1 MRYRIKAIFK
11 KIFKKSEPVVYISR
25 EDALKTFQAAYRNW
39 EEKVTPAQF
48 ANGDTNSDTPSSC
61 VIKGMGLL
69 GKTAF
74 IENEIAPYFASGK
87 AQDKSEGLPNRIPI
101 VARCNYDA
109 FDHAPSKLD
118 VLVSLRNQ
126 LARQKVQTSHFDYG
140 LKSYCEAIGIS
151 DWKKRLD
158 ERIDFSG
165 LFEAADGLSAL
176 FDSFL
181 PFLPLPNI
189 ENDIKKIKVAGKIV
203 SASMQKAE
211 IINVK
216 QYIDEA
222 TAEEILEIIDGL
234 LLEDIRRATFKSFGC
249 TPNLNVSEP
258 IAICIILDAVE
269 RSAAGVFW
277 EQSFAKCS
285 WCFTVLSGRVI
296 PECRLAEKD
305 YTKLV
310 FSKDAKKVSKMIL
323 GDEVK
328 ELPPALVGACEGVPG
343 LVKIIAATTGMG
355 VQAKS
360 EVVQYLSLKL
370 GKGFNGWAEE
380 QDLSA
385 ALGDILSIQMKY
397 LPRDQV
403 QVLYVMAWFGPASPH
418 WLCEQLPS
426 MLQPHSRAMSELR
439 DLPYV
444 YEEGDKWRI
453 HALVAHCLRYLCDSL
468 TMDIVIGNLEKK
480 LPPEPTRTLSEDQ
493 MEVAEAL
500 VRLQSGRLAAEMRG
514 LADKDSLAALWDI
527 TAGDAGGLRK
537 WTNLVIK
544 LLSDSESFSDSRA
557 DGVVTEFSDLLLK
570 VLQWNEERRGRPD
583 SLVANSKLALETVK
597 AYRRLRKL
605 NGFQRLPKRTRLGI
619 VKSSVSALLR
629 CGAILSDQ
637 SRGQSEAKL
646 HHSALR
652 QETDALSLVLDELWG
667 QEAGEKASVLLSGCL
682 NAVAISLYRLRG
694 YKFAIPLL
702 EHLHSLAEYHGQIIG
717 SAKKSQY
724 LRNYGACLCGYACD
738 VLNGSAEVI
747 HDELADVEAK
757 RSAEKAIEVLDEA
770 ISENPSL
777 AWPAILTKASCYAIV
792 GSGSGSVKDE
802 SLKLLQSIRKEI
814 IEKGQERS
822 EYYSRCCLLLTER
835 YEKLGFCDL
844 AYYYAGE
851 SYVARHEVKGSRHID
866 TRKSAQYL
874 GDLRNRCGFAQ
885 LPWEMKYEAHG
896 RFPFLRRASTSSIED
911 LWPEGETVLLTAPDV
926 DLYKEGLREDEE
938 YLLCNLVKKLSE
950 LEES

>member
-1 MRYRIKAIFK
+1 MQYRSKG
-11 KIFKKSEPVVYISR
+11 IFKKSEAAVYISR
-25 EDALKTFQAAYRNW
+25 GKTLREFQNAYRSW
-39 EEKVTPAQF
+39 GKGAVSEREREQPV
-48 ANGDTNSDTPSSC
+48 SDTPSSC
-61 VIKGMGLL
+61 VIEGMGLL

-74 IENEIAPYFASGK
+74 IENEIVPYFASGK
-87 AQDKSEGLPNRIPI
+87 AQEKSEGLPNRTPI
-101 VARCNYDA
+101 VAKCNYDA

-118 VLVSLRNQ
+118 VRVSLRNQ
-126 LARQKVQTSHFDYG
+126 LARHRVRTSHFDYG
-140 LKSYCEAIGIS
+140 LKSYCEAIGIP
-151 DWKKRLD
+151 DWKKRLED
-158 ERIDFSG
+158 RADFSG
-165 LFEAADGLSAL
+165 LSKMIDDWSVLLDRS
-176 FDSFL
+176 L
-181 PFLPLPNI
+181 PFMPIINKYI
-189 ENDIKKIKVAGKIV
+189 NGVRIAGKIV
-203 SASMQKAE
+203 SASMQMAE
-211 IINVK
+211 IISAK
-216 QYIDEA
+216 QCIDEA
-222 TAEEILEIIDGL
+222 TAEEILEIMDGL
-234 LLEDIRRATFKSFGC
+234 LLEDIRRATLKSFGC
-249 TPNLNVSEP
+249 TSNLSVSKP
-258 IAICIILDAVE
+258 IAVCIILDAVE

-285 WCFTVLSGRVI
+285 WCFTVLSGRVN
-296 PECRLAEKD
+296 PKCRLAEKD
-305 YTKLV
+305 YTALD
-310 FSKDAKKVSKMIL
+310 FSKDAEKVSKMIL
-323 GDEVK
+323 GDAVK
-328 ELPPALVGACEGVPG
+328 ELSPALVEACEGVPG
-343 LVKIIAATTGMG
+343 LVKIIAATAGMG

-360 EVVQYLSLKL
+360 EVVQYLSIKL
-370 GKGFNGWAEE
+370 GKGFIGRDGE

-403 QVLYVMAWFGPASPH
+403 QVLYVMAWFGPASPR

-480 LPPEPTRTLSEDQ
+480 LPPEPTRFLTEDQ

-500 VRLQSGRLAAEMRG
+500 VRLQSGRLATEMRG

-527 TAGDAGGLRK
+527 TAGDAGGLGK

-557 DGVVTEFSDLLLK
+557 DGIVTEFSDLLLK
-570 VLQWNEERRGRPD
+570 VLQWNEGRRGRPD
-583 SLVANSKLALETVK
+583 SLVANSKLALEAVK

-605 NGFQRLPKRTRLGI
+605 NGFQWLPKRTRLGI
-619 VKSSVSALLR
+619 VKPSVSALLR

-637 SRGQSEAKL
+637 SRGQSEAEL
-646 HHSALR
+646 HHSALK
-652 QETDALSLVLDELWG
+652 QEADALSLVLEELWG
-667 QEAGEKASVLLSGCL
+667 QEAGEKASVLLSSCL
-682 NAVAISLYRLRG
+682 NAVAISSYRLRG
-694 YKFAIPLL
+694 YKFAIPLF
-702 EHLHSLAEYHGQIIG
+702 EHLYSLAECYGRIIG
-717 SAKKSQY
+717 SVKKSQY
-724 LRNYGACLCGYACD
+724 LRSYGACLYGYACD
-738 VLNGSAEVI
+738 VLNGSVEAI
-747 HDELADVEAK
+747 HDELADVEAR
-757 RSAEKAIEVLDEA
+757 RSVEEAIEVLDKA

-777 AWPAILTKASCYAIV
+777 AWPAKLTKASCYAIV
-792 GSGSGSVKDE
+792 GSGSGSVEDE
-802 SLKLLQSIRKEI
+802 SLKLLLSIREEI

-822 EYYSRCCLLLTER
+822 EYYSRCCLLIAER
-835 YEKLGFCDL
+835 YDELGFCNL
-844 AYYYAGE
+844 AFYFAGE

-874 GDLRNRCGFAQ
+874 GDLRNRCGFTQ
-885 LPWEMKYEAHG
+885 LPWEMKHEAHG

>member
-1 MRYRIKAIFK
+1 MGRRFEAK
-11 KIFKKSEPVVYISR
+11 KGES
-25 EDALKTFQAAYRNW
+25 TFHIPCENAFGAFQNAYRSW
-39 EEKVTPAQF
+39 GEKVRPEREREQPV
-48 ANGDTNSDTPSSC
+48 SDTPSSC
-61 VIKGMGLL
+61 VIGGMGLL

-74 IENEIAPYFASGK
+74 IENEIVPYFASGK
-87 AQDKSEGLPNRIPI
+87 AQEKSEGLPNRTPI
-101 VARCNYDA
+101 VAKCNYDA

-151 DWKKRLD
+151 DWKMRLED
-158 ERIDFSG
+158 RADFSG
-165 LFEAADGLSAL
+165 LSKMIDDWRVLLDRS
-176 FDSFL
+176 L
-181 PFLPLPNI
+181 PFMPIINKCI
-189 ENDIKKIKVAGKIV
+189 NGVRIAGKIV
-203 SASMQKAE
+203 RASMQMAE
-211 IINVK
+211 IISAK
-216 QYIDEA
+216 QCIDEA
-222 TAEEILEIIDGL
+222 TAEEILEIMDGL
-234 LLEDIRRATFKSFGC
+234 LLEDIRRATLKSLGC
-249 TPNLNVSEP
+249 TSNPSASKP
-258 IAICIILDAVE
+258 IAVCIILDAVE

-277 EQSFAKCS
+277 EQSIAKCS
-285 WCFTVLSGRVI
+285 WCFTVLSGREI
-296 PECRLAEKD
+296 SKDGLAEKE
-305 YTKLV
+305 YVSLV
-310 FSKDAKKVSKMIL
+310 FSKDAKNVSEKIL
-323 GDEVK
+323 GDAVK
-328 ELPPALVGACEGVPG
+328 ELPPALVEACEGVPG
-343 LVKIIAATTGMG
+343 FVKIIAATTGMG
-355 VQAKS
+355 AQAKS

-403 QVLYVMAWFGPASPH
+403 QVLYVMAWFGPASPR

-444 YEEGDKWRI
+444 YEEGDRWRI

-480 LPPEPTRTLSEDQ
+480 IPPEPTRPLSEDQ

-527 TAGDAGGLRK
+527 TAGDAGGLEE
-537 WTNLVIK
+537 WANLVIK
-544 LLSDSESFSDSRA
+544 LLSGSDSFSGSRA
-557 DGVVTEFSDLLLK
+557 DGVVTEFNDLLLK
-570 VLQWNEERRGRPD
+570 VLQWNEGRRGRPD
-583 SLVANSKLALETVK
+583 SLVVNSKLALETVE
-597 AYRRLRKL
+597 AYRKLRKL
-605 NGFQRLPKRTRLGI
+605 YGFQQLPKWTRLRI
-619 VKSSVSALLR
+619 VESSVSALLR

-646 HHSALR
+646 HHSALK
-652 QETDALSLVLDELWG
+652 QEADALSLVLDEFWG
-667 QEAGEKASVLLSGCL
+667 REAGEKASVLLSGCL
-682 NAVAISLYRLRG
+682 NAVAISSYRLRG
-694 YKFAIPLL
+694 YKFAIPLF
-702 EHLHSLAEYHGQIIG
+702 EHLYSLAECYGRTIG

-724 LRNYGACLCGYACD
+724 LRNYGACLYGYACD
-738 VLNGSAEVI
+738 VLIGIAEVI
-747 HDELADVEAK
+747 HDKPADEEAK
-757 RSAEKAIEVLDEA
+757 RSAEKAIEVLVEA

-777 AWPAILTKASCYAIV
+777 AWPAILTEASCYAIV
-792 GSGSGSVKDE
+792 GSGSGGVKDE
-802 SLKLLQSIRKEI
+802 SLELLQPIREEI

-822 EYYSRCCLLLTER
+822 EYYSRCCLLLAER
-835 YEKLGFCDL
+835 YEKLGSCNL
-844 AYYYAGE
+844 AYFLAGE

-874 GDLRNRCGFAQ
+874 GDLRNRCGFTQ

-938 YLLCNLVKKLSE
+938 CLLCNLVKKLSE